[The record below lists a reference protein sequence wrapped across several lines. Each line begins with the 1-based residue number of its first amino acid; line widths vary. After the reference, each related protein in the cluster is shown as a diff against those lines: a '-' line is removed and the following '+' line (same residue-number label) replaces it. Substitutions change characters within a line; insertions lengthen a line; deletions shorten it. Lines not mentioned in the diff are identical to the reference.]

1 MDLFSPR
8 NSDQISDFSFVSEFN
23 GLPVESV
30 DSEKQRP
37 FCSER
42 SAAQADDDGA
52 PARGPGPE
60 DGGSAQ
66 QRPVI
71 GEVREE
77 VRARAKTAWIELA
90 RRGREGGGS
99 WEPWRRSLVAL
110 ATFLFPICVHVFA
123 RTGQGHGC
131 GACGTR

>member
-1 MDLFSPR
+1 M
-8 NSDQISDFSFVSEFN
+8 SEFN

-42 SAAQADDDGA
+42 CVARGDDDGA
-52 PARGPGPE
+52 PAHGPGLE

-71 GEVREE
+71 GEVRDE

-99 WEPWRRSLVAL
+99 WELLGAPCVAL
-110 ATFLFPICVHVFA
+110 EP
-123 RTGQGHGC
+123 G
-131 GACGTR
+131 